1 MGYDLYATDTL
12 QIPSNDNQ
20 LISTGLAMTL
30 PEDTYI
36 RIAARS
42 GLALKKKIQVDAG
55 VVDPDYT
62 GEIKVLLSNRS
73 SKPFQINTGDKIA
86 QFILEKAVSAPIK
99 MVKYLEQTSRGSKG
113 FGSSN
118 KLKFLKVRLKLTLVI
133 QNIKMI
139 KSHYPTKGWTKIN

>member
-99 MVKYLEQTSRGSKG
+99 MVKNLEQTSRGSKG